1 MKKHE
6 RDKSAVD
13 SAVSR
18 HAATRRTA
26 ATAFWAALSGSGV
39 GGNHCRSRAHRR
51 GHSAFRLV
59 LVLL

>member
-1 MKKHE
+1 MLTWGMMKKHE

-26 ATAFWAALSGSGV
+26 T
-39 GGNHCRSRAHRR
+39 
-51 GHSAFRLV
+51 SAF
-59 LVLL
+59 

>member
-1 MKKHE
+1 MMKKHE

-26 ATAFWAALSGSGV
+26 ATAF
-39 GGNHCRSRAHRR
+39 
-51 GHSAFRLV
+51 
-59 LVLL
+59 